1 MYPALK
7 KEIEVYEKR
16 TPKSS
21 AALKKSWPFMP
32 LGVSSNF
39 RSYEPY
45 PLFISEAQG
54 TRLRDLDGNDYV
66 DFALCFGA
74 IMAGPRPPAAG
85 DGPQGRVK
93 PATIAGRPPGVGS
106 RRAQKS
112 IQRYPRRKR

>member
-1 MYPALK
+1 MYSALQ
-7 KEIEVYEKR
+7 KEIQTYEKR

-45 PLFISEAQG
+45 PLFIAEAQG
-54 TRLRDLDGNDYV
+54 TRLRDIDGNDYI

-74 IMAGPRPPAAG
+74 IMAGHAHPAI
-85 DGPQGRVK
+85 VK
-93 PATIAGRPPGVGS
+93 AV
-106 RRAQKS
+106 QE
-112 IQRYPRRKR
+112 QL